1 MKITKTIYLFIY
13 AATPYLLGRGGG
25 MLQPHPQPHPH
36 RPPPRFFTAKCFEIF
51 FIDTRVSG
59 HRVGKLTVRQS

>member
-25 MLQPHPQPHPH
+25 CCNPTPNPTPSA
-36 RPPPRFFTAKCFEIF
+36 PPFFTAKCFEIF